1 MTSLLAVPPDLQ
13 GAQLPRICSI
23 PKSVSTSGPEAV
35 ELARLAGLF
44 LDPWQEFVLTHA
56 LGERSDGKWAA
67 FEVGLVVSRQNGKG
81 SLLEAREL
89 AGLFLLGERLIV
101 HSAHEFATSLEAFTR
116 LTALIEDTPELRNR
130 VRRISHAHGEEGI
143 ELKTGQRIRFR
154 TRTKRG
160 GRGFTADCI
169 ILDEAMKI
177 PESAHGALLPT
188 LAARPNP
195 QLWYT
200 GSAVDQEYEEHG
212 VVLARI
218 RERGLA
224 GDDPSLAYFEWSAST
239 PFSELTPALAND
251 PAMWAEAN
259 PALGIRISA
268 EHVANEYASTRGSR
282 TFVVER
288 LGVGDWPSTAARGS
302 NVIDQV
308 IWASLADRQSEPV
321 GSVSFAFDVTPD
333 RAAAAIGIAGRRA
346 DGKPHIEVVAHK
358 RGTKWVI
365 DRIEELLKKWGESP
379 VLCDAAGPAG
389 SLVTEM
395 EARGIEV
402 VVVSAKEHAQACGLF
417 YDAVMDSGSLRH
429 GDQADLTLAAI
440 SASTRPLGDSWA
452 WSRKSSDVDIS
463 PLVACTIA
471 LWGSQSGVAAAPEVW
486 DLNEIAN
493 RLRAEQQA
501 DPTAQPAPSKR
512 EVVFHRF

>member
-1 MTSLLAVPPDLQ
+1 MTTSLLDAPAGLQ

-23 PKSVSTSGPEAV
+23 PPSVSSAGPEAI
-35 ELARLAGLF
+35 ELCEMAGLF
-44 LDPWQEFVLTHA
+44 LDPWQQYVLTNS
-56 LGERSDGKWAA
+56 LGERPDGKWAA

-130 VRRISHAHGEEGI
+130 VKRISHAHGEEGI
-143 ELKTGQRIRFR
+143 ELKSGQRVRFR

-188 LAARPNP
+188 LSARPNP

-224 GDDPSLAYFEWSAST
+224 GGDLSLAYFEWSAET
-239 PFSELTPALAND
+239 AFEKLGPDEAKKTDL
-251 PAMWAEAN
+251 WAQAN
-259 PALGIRISA
+259 PALGRRISV
-268 EHVANEYASTRGSR
+268 EHVSNEYASTRGGR

-288 LGVGDWPSTAARGS
+288 LGVGDWPSTTARASQIISAAAWAGC
-302 NVIDQV
+302 IDTESKPQ
-308 IWASLADRQSEPV
+308 DPV
-321 GSVSFAFDVTPD
+321 CFAFDVTPD
-333 RAAAAIGIAGRRA
+333 RSAGSIGIGGYRA
-346 DGKPHIEVVAHK
+346 DGKPHIELLEHK
-358 RGTKWVI
+358 PGTKWI
-365 DRIEELLKKWGESP
+365 IERLAELLKRWGRTS

-389 SLVTEM
+389 SLLAAAEAAGIGVVT
-395 EARGIEV
+395 V
-402 VVVSAKEHAQACGLF
+402 TAKEHAQACGLF
-417 YDAVMDSGSLRH
+417 HDAIVDSGTLRH
-429 GDQADLTLAAI
+429 LDDPVLTEAVLG
-440 SASTRPLGDSWA
+440 ASIRPLGDAWA
-452 WSRKSSDVDIS
+452 WSRKSSSLDIS
-463 PLVACTIA
+463 PLVACTLA
-471 LWGSQSGVAAAPEVW
+471 LWGAQSVGTPTVW
-486 DLNEIAN
+486 DMNEMVAK
-493 RLRAEQQA
+493 LQGKQA
-501 DPTAQPAPSKR
+501 PQPIVNPSPDATF
-512 EVVFHRF
+512 VPL